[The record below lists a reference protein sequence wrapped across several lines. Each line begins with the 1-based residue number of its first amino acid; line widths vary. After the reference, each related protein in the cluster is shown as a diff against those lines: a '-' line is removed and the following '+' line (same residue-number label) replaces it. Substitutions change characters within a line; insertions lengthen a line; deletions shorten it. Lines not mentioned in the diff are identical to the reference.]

1 MSCGFL
7 AAGTL
12 TANQIHFVD
21 LIINYLTDH
30 GVMEPDLLY
39 QPPFTD
45 VAAQGPE
52 GLFSSAELD
61 GLIGIL
67 GSVREAALV
76 W

>member
-1 MSCGFL
+1 
-7 AAGTL
+7 
-12 TANQIHFVD
+12 
-21 LIINYLTDH
+21 
-30 GVMEPDLLY
+30 MEPDLLY

-45 VAAQGPE
+45 FAAQGPE

-76 W
+76 G